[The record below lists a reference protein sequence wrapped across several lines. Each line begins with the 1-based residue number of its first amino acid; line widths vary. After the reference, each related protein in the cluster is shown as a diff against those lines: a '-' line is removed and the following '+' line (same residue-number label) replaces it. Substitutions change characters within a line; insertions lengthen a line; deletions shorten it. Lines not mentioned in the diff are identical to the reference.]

1 MASIE
6 SLVGLP
12 WQLAEHFL
20 QAAGL
25 SYRVQIGKNYEKFF
39 SVIDDA
45 LYVTK
50 IINREDEYLVLL
62 HAGMVQS
69 GFRERKDVSYAKVF
83 LEQVERG
90 ATYD

>member
-1 MASIE
+1 MTSID

-39 SVIDDA
+39 SVREDA

-50 IINREDEYLVLL
+50 IEKIEEEYIILL

-69 GFRERKDVSYAKVF
+69 GFKERKDVSYAKVF

-90 ATYD
+90 